1 MEGFDG
7 LLKSALH
14 HALTAALSH
23 STQCLWHFIFS
34 GMQNGACSCFMQ
46 LTSGRLALGYT
57 VPNCKLFRLLQ
68 EAFVALIFAGVVLA
82 WSENCHLTEEDSKQL
97 LVRMSQMR

>member
-1 MEGFDG
+1 MPFLRTDLKVDSLRGLNKRIRDG
-7 LLKSALH
+7 IPYARSLVGSLE
-14 HALTAALSH
+14 
-23 STQCLWHFIFS
+23 
-34 GMQNGACSCFMQ
+34 
-46 LTSGRLALGYT
+46 
-57 VPNCKLFRLLQ
+57 LFRLLQ